1 MEHPTTPKHQK
12 DDFRTFITK
21 VNIKFGLEIPL
32 PGIES
37 PSARARNTSLP
48 SQIYKHIRPLFFN
61 NKVDKRSLINNL
73 EEWVRGNLPSAGQIQ
88 AQNPVY
94 RTNAARRA
102 NQRHQSEEP
111 EVPLSLTGPEK
122 DMCMKH
128 LLNLM
133 EDEEYLLANGRV
145 ANTKKRLAAHS
156 FGDAKV
162 LSPKRQRF
170 DDEDEDENENFHTAP
185 NSPVKGSVLAQSPL
199 GKNGDGGL
207 QFPEMV
213 QAAFRG
219 SRRSSGATSLPVN
232 SHRAIQSPTPGSVA
246 IAPPA
251 KSQVRPS
258 TGRSDGPIQ
267 SSEKNQEAVRSP
279 AKYSATFPPPAKPQP
294 AQDQG
299 FNQSIPRKVV
309 AKQPPKPQGNIL
321 PSTRSS
327 TSTSLPAKNSGVAQ
341 SPARNPVSVQ
351 SSSKPPKSVRSPS
364 QSPLRQMDLRSFGFG
379 NSPGKET
386 SPAQEDV
393 EFKKPTL
400 FEKLSAASDESKR
413 NSMTSMT
420 QSFNASFPTTVT
432 SSLFMSRDAS
442 MGQSFDSVMTDMT
455 EPMDTQST
463 YADSVVGYMASVKM
477 LRSVDAAAISMM
489 VNGDPVE
496 TKYSLKQEFI
506 DELLSYGPFSVE
518 ESFSAT
524 IPLRF
529 RYELERIG
537 RAWGIPFKQI
547 LVGDR
552 VSFNTQDDFWSWVSG
567 LGRRYDRPLPERSPR
582 RAWDAAVGDFKSDK
596 HSEVVVL
603 SGDLDWCD
611 ESEPGIFKLKLNP
624 LKPERTCR
632 FHRRFGSDR
641 FLTLTV
647 PAPDRPPSHQKQPS
661 YPSVFRESVASWLTR
676 NDHHCLGRTWRAFY
690 VEEVK
695 TKRKAK
701 GEPRFRVE
709 LFAIDGNDFDH
720 GQRLPPLVAP
730 PRQQSDNYTPMSV
743 DTLLEW
749 HMPKTAN
756 ANQSNCKLFQRI
768 SLGLSKTFAT
778 VTVKPTQ
785 VLRLRDDPTRAVM
798 NDGCALI
805 SRTLANQI
813 CDQLGITTAT
823 PSCFQGRIA
832 GAKGLW
838 MVDCHQSS
846 IATMNED
853 DIWIQISDS
862 QLKIHPHP
870 QEWVDPIDDEKL
882 TFEVVNWAKPLH
894 PVDLDIQLLAILEHG
909 GNVKEYIAKLT
920 RDGVQSLYD
929 DFLEVLRSNS
939 PVVCR
944 ALLQKL
950 RPSGEDGTGKARR
963 MEQWVTSDAESIIR
977 FSEAGFAPRD
987 FFPLRLKI
995 RQYLTWLL
1003 ERHVEELKIQVPLST
1018 YAYCIADPYGVLGP
1032 DEVHFGFSNNCRD
1045 PQGHFEDNLLDGVDV
1060 LVGRLPAH
1068 LPSDIQR
1075 RRAVWKAKLRHFKD
1089 VIVFPTTGNFPLA
1102 GMLSGGDYDGDTPW
1116 ICWDSM
1122 IVEKFHNSPM
1132 PAHEYPAEHYGLS
1145 KHSVP
1150 MASLKSTEHFLESV
1164 FAFNLN
1170 LSSLGR
1176 CTVEHEKLAYDESV
1190 DSPKAKELACLL
1202 GHLVDGR
1209 KGGVHLS
1216 EQAWKEYRKTVSPRQ
1231 RALPAYRDTDR
1242 KYNPSNIVDFLKFKV
1257 ARSELR
1263 RILSGLNEAFPEN
1276 DIQNQLDNDLI
1287 RPWSE
1292 AEEASKS
1299 NSEHT
1304 QELKDTLAEVRKSI
1318 EDLYK
1323 QWNQGHPASTG
1334 DDFSAIS
1341 RQAAENAGALAPP
1354 SSGNHPLIHTWQNS
1368 RNEWRRLIASYGYRR
1383 CPNSRFI
1390 LHAFGETLCEIKAS
1404 VSPSRLVTNEVIACY
1419 RVNQKMV
1426 AHLTANELPVD
1437 GVDDAEEYEE
1447 YEDGEAIEAMLS
1459 F

>member
-1 MEHPTTPKHQK
+1 MLYIPHTNMDHPTTPQHQK
-12 DDFRTFITK
+12 EDFRTFITR
-21 VNIKFGLEIPL
+21 VNVKFGLEIPL

-37 PSARARNTSLP
+37 PSTRERNTSLP

-61 NKVDKRSLINNL
+61 NKVDKRSLIGNL
-73 EEWVRGNLPSAGQIQ
+73 EEWVRGNLPLANPGHT
-88 AQNPVY
+88 QNPNY
-94 RTNAARRA
+94 RTHADRRA
-102 NQRHQSEEP
+102 SQRHQSEEP
-111 EVPLSLTGPEK
+111 ALPLSLTGPEK
-122 DMCMKH
+122 DMCMKQ
-128 LLNLM
+128 LLALM

-145 ANTKKRLAAHS
+145 VNTKKRLAANS
-156 FGDAKV
+156 FGDAQG
-162 LSPKRQRF
+162 LSPKKRRF
-170 DDEDEDENENFHTAP
+170 DDEDEDEHFHTAP

-213 QAAFRG
+213 QAAFQG
-219 SRRSSGATSLPVN
+219 PSRRVSGTVNLPVN
-232 SHRAIQSPTPGSVA
+232 SHRAVQSPARGSVGIASPAKIPAHPSPAIQSPGYNKANSHP
-246 IAPPA
+246 
-251 KSQVRPS
+251 
-258 TGRSDGPIQ
+258 
-267 SSEKNQEAVRSP
+267 P
-279 AKYSATFPPPAKPQP
+279 AKYSATFPPPAKAQPQG
-294 AQDQG
+294 QG
-299 FNQSIPRKVV
+299 NQQSLPRKVST
-309 AKQPPKPQGNIL
+309 KSQPKPQGNV
-321 PSTRSS
+321 PTPTKKS
-327 TSTSLPAKNSGVAQ
+327 TSTSSPAKTLVAAQ
-341 SPARNPVSVQ
+341 SPARNPGSVR
-351 SSSKPPKSVRSPS
+351 SPSKTPKSAKSPS
-364 QSPLRQMDLRSFGFG
+364 QSPLKQMDLRSFGFG
-379 NSPGKET
+379 NSFNKET
-386 SPAQEDV
+386 SPTEEDV

-413 NSMTSMT
+413 NNMAHSANTSFSST
-420 QSFNASFPTTVT
+420 IT
-432 SSLFMSRDAS
+432 SSVFMSRDVS
-442 MGQSFDSVMTDMT
+442 IEHSFDTVMTEMT

-463 YADSVVGYMASVKM
+463 YADSVVGYMASDEM
-477 LRSVDAAAISMM
+477 QRSVDAAAISMM

-496 TKYSLKQEFI
+496 TEYSLKQEFV
-506 DELLSYGPFSVE
+506 DELLSYGPFSAE
-518 ESFSAT
+518 ESFSAK

-537 RAWGIPFKQI
+537 GAWGVPFKQI

-552 VSFNTQDDFWSWVSG
+552 ITFNTQDDFWSWVGG
-567 LGRRYDRPLPERSPR
+567 LGRRYGHPLPERSPH

-603 SGDLDWCD
+603 SGELDWCD
-611 ESEPGIFKLKLNP
+611 ESEPGIFKLRLNP

-641 FLTLTV
+641 FLTLTI
-647 PAPDRPPSHQKQPS
+647 PAADQPPTHQKQPS
-661 YPSVFRESVASWLTR
+661 YPSVLRESIASWLTR

-709 LFAIDGNDFDH
+709 LFAIDGDDFDH
-720 GQRLPPLVAP
+720 GYQIPPVVAP

-743 DTLLEW
+743 DALLEW

-778 VTVKPTQ
+778 VKLKPTQ
-785 VLRLRDDPTRAVM
+785 VLRLRDDSTRTVM

-838 MVDCHQSS
+838 MVDRHQSS
-846 IATMNED
+846 ITSMND
-853 DIWIQISDS
+853 DGIWIQISDS

-870 QEWVDPIDDEKL
+870 QEWADPVDEEKL

-894 PVDLDIQLLAILEHG
+894 PVDLNIQLLAILEYG
-909 GNVKEYIAKLT
+909 GNVKEYIAQLT
-920 RDGVQSLYD
+920 RYGVQSLYD

-944 ALLQKL
+944 DLLQRL

-963 MEQWVTSDAESIIR
+963 LEQWVTSDAESIIR

-987 FFPLRLKI
+987 FFPLRMKI
-995 RQYLTWLL
+995 RKYLTWLL

-1032 DEVHFGFSNNCRD
+1032 DEVHFGFSNNWRD
-1045 PQGHFEDNLLDGVDV
+1045 PQGQFEDNLLDGVDV

-1075 RRAVWKAKLRHFKD
+1075 RRAVWKTEIRHFKD
-1089 VIVFPTTGNFPLA
+1089 VIVFPTTGTFPLA

-1116 ICWDSM
+1116 ICWDPV
-1122 IVEKFHNSPM
+1122 IVERFHNSPM
-1132 PAHEYPAEHYGLS
+1132 PEHEYRAEHYGLT

-1150 MASLKSTEHFLESV
+1150 MASLKSTDDFLESV
-1164 FAFNLN
+1164 FDFNLN
-1170 LSSLGR
+1170 LSNLGR

-1190 DSPKAKELACLL
+1190 DYPKAKELACLL

-1216 EQAWKEYRKTVSPRQ
+1216 EQAWKEYRKTISPKQ
-1231 RALPAYRDTDR
+1231 RALPAYRNPER
-1242 KYNPSNIVDFLKFKV
+1242 RSKPSNIVDYLKFNV
-1257 ARSELR
+1257 AQSELC

-1276 DIQNQLDNDLI
+1276 DSQNQLDDDLI

-1292 AEEASKS
+1292 ADEASKS
-1299 NSEHT
+1299 NSEHS
-1304 QELKDTLAEVRKSI
+1304 QELKDALGEVKRSI
-1318 EDLYK
+1318 DELYR
-1323 QWNQGHPASTG
+1323 QWNQGHSASTG
-1334 DDFSAIS
+1334 DEFSAIS
-1341 RQAAENAGALAPP
+1341 RQAAESAAVLAPP
-1354 SSGNHPLIHTWQNS
+1354 NAGKHPLIHTWQNS
-1368 RNEWRRLIASYGYRR
+1368 RNEWKRLVASYAYRR

-1404 VSPSRLVTNEVIACY
+1404 VSPSRLITNEVVACY

-1437 GVDDAEEYEE
+1437 EIADVDE

>member
-1 MEHPTTPKHQK
+1 MDQPTTPQHQK
-12 DDFRTFITK
+12 EDFRTFIT
-21 VNIKFGLEIPL
+21 
-32 PGIES
+32 
-37 PSARARNTSLP
+37 R
-48 SQIYKHIRPLFFN
+48 IYKHIRPLFFN
-61 NKVDKRSLINNL
+61 NKVDKRSLIGNL
-73 EEWVRGNLPSAGQIQ
+73 EEWVHGNLPLAGPGY
-88 AQNPVY
+88 AQNPNY
-94 RTNAARRA
+94 RTNADRRA
-102 NQRHQSEEP
+102 SQRHQSEEP
-111 EVPLSLTGPEK
+111 ALPLSLTGPEK
-122 DMCMKH
+122 DMCMKQ
-128 LLNLM
+128 LLALM

-145 ANTKKRLAAHS
+145 VNTKKRLAANF
-156 FGDAKV
+156 FGDAKG
-162 LSPKRQRF
+162 LSPKKQRF
-170 DDEDEDENENFHTAP
+170 DDEDEDEHFHTAP
-185 NSPVKGSVLAQSPL
+185 DSPVKGSVLARSPL
-199 GKNGDGGL
+199 AKNGDGGL

-213 QAAFRG
+213 QAAFQG
-219 SRRSSGATSLPVN
+219 SSRRVSGTVNLPVN
-232 SHRAIQSPTPGSVA
+232 NQRPIQSPARGLVGIVS
-246 IAPPA
+246 PA
-251 KSQVRPS
+251 KIPVHPS
-258 TGRSDGPIQ
+258 PRRNDGPVQ
-267 SSEKNQEAVRSP
+267 SLGNSKETFHSP
-279 AKYSATFPPPAKPQP
+279 AKYSGTFPPPAKAQP
-294 AQDQG
+294 VQG
-299 FNQSIPRKVV
+299 QGNHQPLPREVRTKS
-309 AKQPPKPQGNIL
+309 QPKPQGNV
-321 PSTRSS
+321 PTPTRKS
-327 TSTSLPAKNSGVAQ
+327 TSTSSPAKTPVAAQ
-341 SPARNPVSVQ
+341 SPARNPG
-351 SSSKPPKSVRSPS
+351 SVRSPPKTPKSAKLPS
-364 QSPLRQMDLRSFGFG
+364 QSPLKQMDLRSFGFG
-379 NSPGKET
+379 NNFNKENSPTEG
-386 SPAQEDV
+386 DV
-393 EFKKPTL
+393 EFKKPSL
-400 FEKLSAASDESKR
+400 FERLSAASDESKR
-413 NSMTSMT
+413 NNMGHSANTSFSST
-420 QSFNASFPTTVT
+420 IT
-432 SSLFMSRDAS
+432 SSVFMSRDAS
-442 MGQSFDSVMTDMT
+442 MEQSFDTVMTDMT

-463 YADSVVGYMASVKM
+463 YADSVVGYMASDEM
-477 LRSVDAAAISMM
+477 QRSVDAAAISMM

-496 TKYSLKQEFI
+496 TEYSLKQEFV
-506 DELLSYGPFSVE
+506 DELLSYGPFSAE
-518 ESFSAT
+518 ESFSTT

-552 VSFNTQDDFWSWVSG
+552 ITFNTQDDFWSWVGG
-567 LGRRYDRPLPERSPR
+567 LGRRYGHPLPERSPR

-603 SGDLDWCD
+603 SGELDWCD
-611 ESEPGIFKLKLNP
+611 ESEPGIFKLRLNP

-641 FLTLTV
+641 FLTLTI
-647 PAPDRPPSHQKQPS
+647 PAADQPPSHHKQPS
-661 YPSVFRESVASWLTR
+661 YPSVLRESIASWLTR

-709 LFAIDGNDFDH
+709 LFAIDGDGFDH
-720 GQRLPPLVAP
+720 GYQVPPVVAP

-743 DTLLEW
+743 DALLEW
-749 HMPKTAN
+749 HMPKIAN

-778 VTVKPTQ
+778 VKLKPTQ
-785 VLRLRDDPTRAVM
+785 VLRLRDDPTRTVM

-838 MVDCHQSS
+838 MVECHQSS
-846 IATMNED
+846 ITSMNDE

-870 QEWVDPIDDEKL
+870 QEWVDPVDEEKL
-882 TFEVVNWAKPLH
+882 TFEVVNWAKPLY
-894 PVDLDIQLLAILEHG
+894 PVDLNIQLLAILEYG
-909 GNVKEYIAKLT
+909 GNVKEYIAELT
-920 RDGVQSLYD
+920 SDGVQRLYD

-950 RPSGEDGTGKARR
+950 RPSGEDRTGKARR
-963 MEQWVTSDAESIIR
+963 LEQWVTSDVESIIR

-987 FFPLRLKI
+987 FFPLRMKI
-995 RQYLTWLL
+995 RKYLTWLL

-1032 DEVHFGFSNNCRD
+1032 EEVHFGFSNNWRD
-1045 PQGHFEDNLLDGVDV
+1045 PQGQFEDNLVDGVDV

-1075 RRAVWKAKLRHFKD
+1075 RRAVWKTELRHFKD
-1089 VIVFPTTGNFPLA
+1089 VIVFPTTGTFPLA

-1116 ICWDSM
+1116 ICWDPE
-1122 IVEKFHNSPM
+1122 IVERFHNSPM
-1132 PAHEYPAEHYGLS
+1132 PPHEYSTEHYGLT

-1150 MASLKSTEHFLESV
+1150 MASLKSTEDFLESV
-1164 FAFNLN
+1164 FDFNLK
-1170 LSSLGR
+1170 LSNLGR

-1216 EQAWKEYRKTVSPRQ
+1216 EQAWKEYRKAISPKQ
-1231 RALPAYRDTDR
+1231 RALPAYR
-1242 KYNPSNIVDFLKFKV
+1242 NPE
-1257 ARSELR
+1257 RSRSFAEF
-1263 RILSGLNEAFPEN
+1263 LSGLNEAFPEN
-1276 DIQNQLDNDLI
+1276 DSQNQLDDDLI

-1292 AEEASKS
+1292 ADEASKS
-1299 NSEHT
+1299 NSEHS
-1304 QELKDTLAEVRKSI
+1304 QELKDALGEVKRSI
-1318 EDLYK
+1318 DELYK
-1323 QWNQGHPASTG
+1323 QWNQGHSASTG
-1334 DDFSAIS
+1334 DEFSAIS
-1341 RQAAENAGALAPP
+1341 RQAAENAAALPP
-1354 SSGNHPLIHTWQNS
+1354 PNAGKHPLIHTWQHS
-1368 RNEWRRLIASYGYRR
+1368 RNEWKRLVASYAYRR

-1404 VSPSRLVTNEVIACY
+1404 VSPSRLITNEVVACY
-1419 RVNQKMV
+1419 QVNQKMV

-1437 GVDDAEEYEE
+1437 EIDDVDE

>member
-1 MEHPTTPKHQK
+1 MDHPITPQHQK
-12 DDFRTFITK
+12 EDFRTFITRLN
-21 VNIKFGLEIPL
+21 VKFGLEIPL

-37 PSARARNTSLP
+37 PSAREGNTSLP

-61 NKVDKRSLINNL
+61 NKVDKRSLIGNL
-73 EEWVRGNLPSAGQIQ
+73 EEWVRGNLPLAGPGH
-88 AQNPVY
+88 ARNPNY
-94 RTNAARRA
+94 QTNADRRA
-102 NQRHQSEEP
+102 SQRHHSEEP
-111 EVPLSLTGPEK
+111 ALPLSLTGLEK
-122 DMCMKH
+122 DMCMKQ
-128 LLNLM
+128 LLALM

-145 ANTKKRLAAHS
+145 VNTKKRLAANS
-156 FGDAKV
+156 FGDAQG
-162 LSPKRQRF
+162 LSPKKQRF
-170 DDEDEDENENFHTAP
+170 DDDEEDEDFHTAP

-213 QAAFRG
+213 QAALQG
-219 SRRSSGATSLPVN
+219 SSRRVSGTINLPVN
-232 SHRAIQSPTPGSVA
+232 SHQAIQSPVRGPVG
-246 IAPPA
+246 IASPA
-251 KSQVRPS
+251 KIPVHPS
-258 TGRSDGPIQ
+258 PRRNDGPIQ
-267 SSEKNQEAVRSP
+267 SPGHIKENFHSP
-279 AKYSATFPPPAKPQP
+279 AKYSATFPPPAKAQP
-294 AQDQG
+294 VQG
-299 FNQSIPRKVV
+299 QGNHQSLPRKVV
-309 AKQPPKPQGNIL
+309 TKSQPKPQGNVTT
-321 PSTRSS
+321 PTRKS
-327 TSTSLPAKNSGVAQ
+327 TSTSSPAKTPVVAQ
-341 SPARNPVSVQ
+341 SPVRNPGSVR
-351 SSSKPPKSVRSPS
+351 SPSKTPKSAKSPS
-364 QSPLRQMDLRSFGFG
+364 QSPLKQMDLRSFGFG
-379 NSPGKET
+379 NSFNKEN
-386 SPAQEDV
+386 SPTEKDV
-393 EFKKPTL
+393 EFQKPTL

-413 NSMTSMT
+413 NNMAHSANTSF
-420 QSFNASFPTTVT
+420 STTIT
-432 SSLFMSRDAS
+432 SSIFMSRDAS
-442 MGQSFDSVMTDMT
+442 MGQSFDTVMTDMT

-463 YADSVVGYMASVKM
+463 YADSVVGYMASDEM
-477 LRSVDAAAISMM
+477 QRSVDAAAISMM

-496 TKYSLKQEFI
+496 TKYSLKQETV
-506 DELLSYGPFSVE
+506 DELLSYGPFSAE
-518 ESFSAT
+518 ESFSAR

-552 VSFNTQDDFWSWVSG
+552 ITFNTQDDFWSWVGG
-567 LGRRYDRPLPERSPR
+567 LGQRYGHPLPERSPR

-596 HSEVVVL
+596 HSEAVVM
-603 SGDLDWCD
+603 SGELDWCD
-611 ESEPGIFKLKLNP
+611 GTEPGIYKLRLNP

-632 FHRRFGSDR
+632 FRRRFGSDR
-641 FLTLTV
+641 FLTLTI
-647 PAPDRPPSHQKQPS
+647 PATDRPPTCQKQHS
-661 YPSVFRESVASWLTR
+661 YPSVLRESVASWLTR

-690 VEEVK
+690 VEEVH

-709 LFAIDGNDFDH
+709 LFAIDGDDFDH
-720 GQRLPPLVAP
+720 GYQLPPVVAP
-730 PRQQSDNYTPMSV
+730 PRQQSDNRTPMSV
-743 DTLLEW
+743 DALLEW

-778 VTVKPTQ
+778 VKLKPVQ
-785 VLRLRDDPTRAVM
+785 VLRLRDDPTRTVM

-838 MVDCHQSS
+838 MVDSHRSS
-846 IATMNED
+846 ITSMND
-853 DIWIQISDS
+853 NDIWIQISDS
-862 QLKIHPHP
+862 QLKIYPHP
-870 QEWVDPIDDEKL
+870 QELADPVDDEKL

-894 PVDLDIQLLAILEHG
+894 PVDLNIQLLAILEYG

-950 RPSGEDGTGKARR
+950 RPSCEDGTGKARR
-963 MEQWVTSDAESIIR
+963 LEQWVTSDAESIIR

-987 FFPLRLKI
+987 FYPLRMKI
-995 RQYLTWLL
+995 RKYLTWLL

-1032 DEVHFGFSNNCRD
+1032 DEVHFGFSNNWRD
-1045 PQGHFEDNLLDGVDV
+1045 PQGQFEDNLLDGVDV

-1075 RRAVWKAKLRHFKD
+1075 RKAVWKTELRHFKD
-1089 VIVFPTTGNFPLA
+1089 VIVFPTTGTFPLA
-1102 GMLSGGDYDGDTPW
+1102 GMLSGGDYDGDMPW
-1116 ICWDSM
+1116 ICWDPV
-1122 IVEKFHNSPM
+1122 IVERFHNSPM
-1132 PAHEYPAEHYGLS
+1132 PPHEYPAEHYGLT

-1150 MASLKSTEHFLESV
+1150 MASLESTEDFLESV
-1164 FAFNLN
+1164 FDFNLN
-1170 LSSLGR
+1170 LSNLGR

-1216 EQAWKEYRKTVSPRQ
+1216 EQAWKEYRKTISPKQ
-1231 RALPAYRDTDR
+1231 RALPAYKNPERR
-1242 KYNPSNIVDFLKFKV
+1242 PKPSNIVDYLKFIV
-1257 ARSELR
+1257 AQSELR

-1276 DIQNQLDNDLI
+1276 DIQNQLDDDLI

-1292 AEEASKS
+1292 ADEASKS
-1299 NSEHT
+1299 SSEHS
-1304 QELKDTLAEVRKSI
+1304 QELKDALGEVKRSI
-1318 EDLYK
+1318 DELYR
-1323 QWNQGHPASTG
+1323 QWNQGHSASTSNE
-1334 DDFSAIS
+1334 FSAIS
-1341 RQAAENAGALAPP
+1341 RQAAESAAALAPP
-1354 SSGNHPLIHTWQNS
+1354 NAGKHPLIHTWQNS
-1368 RNEWRRLIASYGYRR
+1368 RSEWQRLVASYAYRR

-1404 VSPSRLVTNEVIACY
+1404 VSPSRLVTNEVVACY

-1437 GVDDAEEYEE
+1437 EIDDVDE